1 MNTLWWYICQIPGGI
16 FTALVILS
24 CFALFAMA
32 TIGLCLTY
40 EFIGTRFDRWINS
53 LHKPS

>member
-16 FTALVILS
+16 FTGLVILG
-24 CFALFAMA
+24 CYALYAMA
-32 TIGLCLTY
+32 TIGVCLTY
-40 EFIGTRFDRWINS
+40 EFIGTRFDRWLNS